1 MSGPCAFPRIRCHR
15 GIPEVGHSR
24 RRVKVY
30 FLTEMTTSLSLIS
43 FPSWLLRGHWLE
55 LAGVALVPYVYIAY
69 QRLRYRRRNELF
81 RVVSENA
88 ADMIALVEVTGKR
101 LYNSPAYEKVL
112 GYSSEELAATASLEQ
127 VHPEDRQRVIEAGTQ
142 ARTTGTGSR
151 LEYRMRHK
159 DGTWRVLESTSN
171 AIRNRRGQ
179 VTQLVIVNRDITER
193 KRMEERLEHEAF
205 HDALTG
211 LPNRNLFLDRVQR
224 AMDYAQRHPEFQ
236 FAVLFVELHGLKP
249 FNETMG
255 YAVVDQL
262 IINISN
268 RLKSRLRHDD
278 TVSRSTPT
286 GDPGRHT
293 GDETLARMDGDRFT
307 ILLEGIKTPSD
318 PMRVAMG
325 VQEGLAAPFSANG
338 TNAFTSASIGIAIG
352 SSSYHKPAEMLR
364 DADIAMCRAKAQGAP
379 GCEVF
384 DTEMHALVV
393 RRMKLETELRQAI
406 KRDEFRVFY
415 QPIVRIATGQIAG
428 VEALVRWWRN
438 GAEFIGPAD
447 FIEIAEETGLIV
459 PLGLWVFKEACR
471 QGHAWHQLFGTDP
484 PLTVTIN
491 VSPCQLAQS
500 NLVAD
505 VKAALEETQMEPGT
519 LQLEITESMAM
530 SDPKF
535 AMRIF
540 SQLKD
545 LGVRLSIDDFGTG
558 HSSLSRIRSF
568 PVDVLKID
576 RSFVRGIEKDVE
588 SREIARLI
596 VTLAHHLNLKVIA
609 EGIETVGQQA
619 YLQQFGCEY
628 GQGYFYSPPI
638 DGEALQ
644 KLLVSPSSMPSASA
658 KPAKSF
664 VNVTP

>member
-1 MSGPCAFPRIRCHR
+1 
-15 GIPEVGHSR
+15 
-24 RRVKVY
+24 
-30 FLTEMTTSLSLIS
+30 MTTSLSLIS
-43 FPSWLLRGHWLE
+43 FPSWVLRGHWLE
-55 LAGVALVPYVYIAY
+55 LAGAALAPYVYIAY

-112 GYSSEELAATASLEQ
+112 GYSAKELAATASLDQ
-127 VHPEDRQRVIEAGTQ
+127 VHPEDRQRVIEAGNQ
-142 ARTTGTGSR
+142 ARLTGVGTP

-159 DGTWRVLESTSN
+159 DGNWRVLESTSS

-205 HDALTG
+205 HDPLTG
-211 LPNRNLFLDRVQR
+211 LPNRKLFLDRVQR
-224 AMDYAQRHPEFQ
+224 AMDHAKRYPEFQ
-236 FAVLFVELHGLKP
+236 FAVLFVELHGLKI

-286 GDPGRHT
+286 GNSGRDT
-293 GDETLARMDGDRFT
+293 GDETLARMDGDRFS
-307 ILLEGIKTPSD
+307 ILLEGVKTPSD
-318 PMRVAMG
+318 PMRVAMR
-325 VQEGLAAPFSANG
+325 VQEGLASPFNANG
-338 TNAFTSASIGIAIG
+338 ANAFTSASIGIAL
-352 SSSYHKPAEMLR
+352 SSLSYHKPAEMLR
-364 DADIAMCRAKAQGAP
+364 DADIAMCRAKAHGTP

-393 RRMKLETELRQAI
+393 RRMNLETELRKAI
-406 KRDEFRVFY
+406 EGGEFRVFY
-415 QPIVRIATGQIAG
+415 QPIVRLATGKIAG

-438 GAEFIGPAD
+438 GSEYIGPAH
-447 FIEIAEETGLIV
+447 FIEVAEETGLIV

-500 NLVAD
+500 NLVGD
-505 VKAALEETQMEPGT
+505 VKAVLEETKMDPGT

-530 SDPKF
+530 GDPKF

-540 SQLKD
+540 TQLKE

-576 RSFVRGIEKDVE
+576 RSFVRGIEQDVE

-609 EGIETVGQQA
+609 EGIETAGQQA
-619 YLQQFGCEY
+619 YLEQFGCEY

-644 KLLVSPSSMPSASA
+644 KLLVSPSGEPSPSV
-658 KPAKSF
+658 KPAESL

>member
-1 MSGPCAFPRIRCHR
+1 MS
-15 GIPEVGHSR
+15 
-24 RRVKVY
+24 
-30 FLTEMTTSLSLIS
+30 LTLIS

-55 LAGVALVPYVYIAY
+55 LAALALVPYVYIAY

-112 GYSSEELAATASLEQ
+112 GYSPKELAATASLEQ
-127 VHPEDRQRVIEAGTQ
+127 IHPEDRERVIEAAKE
-142 ARTTGTGSR
+142 ARLTGVGRS

-159 DGTWRVLESTSN
+159 DGNWRVLESTSS

-193 KRMEERLEHEAF
+193 KRIEERLEHEAF
-205 HDALTG
+205 HDPLTG
-211 LPNRNLFLDRVQR
+211 LPNRNLFLNRVQR
-224 AMDYAQRHPEFQ
+224 AMDHAKRYPEFQ
-236 FAVLFVELHGLKP
+236 YAVLFVELHGLKI

-278 TVSRSTPT
+278 TVTHSTPT
-286 GDPGRHT
+286 GDSGRAT
-293 GDETLARMDGDRFT
+293 GDETLARMDGDRFS

-318 PMRVAMG
+318 PMRVAMR

-338 TNAFTSASIGIAIG
+338 ANAFTSASIGIALS
-352 SSSYHKPAEMLR
+352 SSSYHKPAELLR
-364 DADIAMCRAKAQGAP
+364 DADIAMCRAKAQGTP

-393 RRMKLETELRQAI
+393 RRMNLETELRKAI
-406 KRDEFRVFY
+406 EREEFRVFY
-415 QPIVRIATGQIAG
+415 QPIVRLATGKIAG

-438 GAEFIGPAD
+438 GSEYIGPAD
-447 FIEIAEETGLIV
+447 FIEVAEETGLIV

-471 QGHAWHQLFGTDP
+471 QGHAWHLMSNNDP

-505 VKAALEETQMEPGT
+505 VRAALEETSMEPGT

-545 LGVRLSIDDFGTG
+545 IGVRLSIDDFGTG

-576 RSFVRGIEKDVE
+576 RSFVRGIENDVE

-596 VTLAHHLNLKVIA
+596 VTLARHLNLKVIA
-609 EGIETVGQQA
+609 EGIETPGQQA
-619 YLQQFGCEY
+619 YLEQFGCEF
-628 GQGYFYSPPI
+628 GQGYFYSPPV
-638 DGEALQ
+638 DRDTLQ
-644 KLLVSPSSMPSASA
+644 KLLTTASLNPAGALVNVSP
-658 KPAKSF
+658 
-664 VNVTP
+664 

>member
-1 MSGPCAFPRIRCHR
+1 M
-15 GIPEVGHSR
+15 
-24 RRVKVY
+24 
-30 FLTEMTTSLSLIS
+30 EMTTSLSLIS
-43 FPSWLLRGHWLE
+43 LPSWVLRGHWLE
-55 LAGVALVPYVYIAY
+55 LAGLALVPYVYIAY

-112 GYSSEELAATASLEQ
+112 GYSAKELAATASLDQ
-127 VHPEDRQRVIEAGTQ
+127 VHPEDRQRVIEAGNQ
-142 ARTTGTGSR
+142 ARRTGVGTP

-159 DGTWRVLESTSN
+159 DGTWRVLESTSS

-179 VTQLVIVNRDITER
+179 VTQLVIVNRDITDR

-205 HDALTG
+205 HDPLTG
-211 LPNRNLFLDRVQR
+211 LPNRKLFLDRVQR
-224 AMDYAQRHPEFQ
+224 AMDHAKRYPEFQ
-236 FAVLFVELHGLKP
+236 FAVLFVELHGLKI

-286 GDPGRHT
+286 GESGRDT
-293 GDETLARMDGDRFT
+293 GDETLARMDGDRFS
-307 ILLEGIKTPSD
+307 ILLEGVKTPSD
-318 PMRVAMG
+318 PMRVAMR
-325 VQEGLAAPFSANG
+325 VQEGLASPFNANG
-338 TNAFTSASIGIAIG
+338 ANAFTSASIGIAL
-352 SSSYHKPAEMLR
+352 SSLSYHRPAEMLR
-364 DADIAMCRAKAQGAP
+364 DADIAMCRAKAHGTS

-393 RRMKLETELRQAI
+393 RRMNLETELRKAI
-406 KRDEFRVFY
+406 EGGEFRVFY
-415 QPIVRIATGQIAG
+415 QPIVRLATGKIAG

-438 GAEFIGPAD
+438 GSEYIGPAH
-447 FIEIAEETGLIV
+447 FIEVAEETGLIV

-505 VKAALEETQMEPGT
+505 VRAVLEETKMDPGT

-530 SDPKF
+530 GDPKF

-540 SQLKD
+540 TQLKD

-576 RSFVRGIEKDVE
+576 RSFVRGIESDVE

-609 EGIETVGQQA
+609 EGIETAGQQTF
-619 YLQQFGCEY
+619 LEQFGCEF
-628 GQGYFYSPPI
+628 GQGYFYSTPI
-638 DGEALQ
+638 DGAALQ
-644 KLLVSPSSMPSASA
+644 KLLVSPSGTWSNSV
-658 KPAKSF
+658 KPAESF
-664 VNVTP
+664 VDVTP

>member
-1 MSGPCAFPRIRCHR
+1 MSLNL
-15 GIPEVGHSR
+15 V
-24 RRVKVY
+24 
-30 FLTEMTTSLSLIS
+30 S
-43 FPSWLLRGHWLE
+43 FPSWVLRGHWLE
-55 LAGVALVPYVYIAY
+55 LAGVVMVPYVYIAY
-69 QRLRYRRRNELF
+69 QQLRYRRRNELF

-112 GYSSEELAATASLEQ
+112 GYSSKELAATASLEQ
-127 VHPEDRQRVIEAGTQ
+127 VHPEDRERVIEAGKQ
-142 ARTTGTGSR
+142 ARTTGSGSR

-193 KRMEERLEHEAF
+193 KRIEERLEHEAF

-268 RLKSRLRHDD
+268 RLKSKLRHDD

-286 GDPGRHT
+286 GDTDRDT
-293 GDETLARMDGDRFT
+293 GGETLARMDGDRFT
-307 ILLEGIKTPSD
+307 ILLEAIKTPSD
-318 PMRVAMG
+318 PMRVALR

-338 TNAFTSASIGIAIG
+338 ANAFTSASIGIAVS
-352 SSSYHKPAEMLR
+352 SSSYHRPAEMLR
-364 DADIAMCRAKAQGAP
+364 DADIAMCRAKAKGAS

-406 KRDEFRVFY
+406 QRGEFRVFY
-415 QPIVRIATGQIAG
+415 QPIVRIATGKIAG

-471 QGHAWHQLFGTDP
+471 QGHAWHQSFGADP

-505 VKAALEETQMEPGT
+505 VAAVLEETKMDPGT

-530 SDPKF
+530 GDPKF

-576 RSFVRGIEKDVE
+576 RSFVRGIEQDVE

-609 EGIETVGQQA
+609 EGIETAGQQA
-619 YLQQFGCEY
+619 HLEQFGCEF

-638 DGEALQ
+638 DGESLQ
-644 KLLVSPSSMPSASA
+644 KLLTTQFHNSAQSL
-658 KPAKSF
+658 
-664 VNVTP
+664 VNVTS